1 MEKKT
6 YLIDGLPQ
14 SGAYSNV
21 VEAGDFLFVSGTLP
35 VNTINN
41 AAIKDNV
48 AEATKL
54 ILNNIRKAL
63 AECGSSIDLIV
74 KTTVFLRDIS
84 DFPVMN
90 EVYVSYFTHSQ
101 PARSCVAVKSIPGD
115 FPVEIEAIAI
125 KNRNK

>member
-6 YLIDGLPQ
+6 YLIDGLAQ

-35 VNTINN
+35 VDTINN
-41 AAIKDNV
+41 VVIKEDA
-48 AEATKL
+48 AEATRL
-54 ILNNIRKAL
+54 ILDNIKKAL

-84 DFPVMN
+84 DFSVMN
-90 EVYVSYFTHSQ
+90 EVYITFFPHSQ

-115 FPVEIEAIAI
+115 FPVEIEAVAI
-125 KNRNK
+125 KKPE